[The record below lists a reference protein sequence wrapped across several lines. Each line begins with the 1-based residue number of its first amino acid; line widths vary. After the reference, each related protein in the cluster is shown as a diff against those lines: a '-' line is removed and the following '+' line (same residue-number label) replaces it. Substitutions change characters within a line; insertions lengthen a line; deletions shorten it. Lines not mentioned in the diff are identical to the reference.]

1 MSVTEKIRLRAAPVL
16 PPHPNFS
23 LSWLPDD
30 AHLTQAEVAAVKRQT
45 KSWTEKGRLA
55 ETERLGMGLYRARQA
70 SALHCR
76 YLKKQ
81 MAGTSDKG
89 PAPTMKAKKK
99 PAKRGRAR

>member
-1 MSVTEKIRLRAAPVL
+1 M
-16 PPHPNFS
+16 
-23 LSWLPDD
+23 PDD

-55 ETERLGMGLYRARQA
+55 ETDGLEWVYIGPARRPRCIA
-70 SALHCR
+70 GS
-76 YLKKQ
+76 LKKQ
-81 MAGTSDKG
+81 MAGTSNKG